1 MLRYATHTKFF
12 QKKKR
17 KKRKPVVQ
25 VEGFK
30 KASFLKKILPDTLF
44 RFGVIILKARVVM
57 EVFGWRFFLKPEGLE
72 LAFLNTR
79 NLPLLSFIYFFIF
92 LFEISLLKKN

>member
-1 MLRYATHTKFF
+1 MLRYASHTKIF

-17 KKRKPVVQ
+17 EKRKPSIE

-30 KASFLKKILPDTLF
+30 KTSFLKKILPYTFYRSGYFMLKT
-44 RFGVIILKARVVM
+44 GVVLER
-57 EVFGWRFFLKPEGLE
+57 FGWRFFSKPEGLE

-79 NLPLLSFIYFFIF
+79 SLVLLSFLSLFYFD
-92 LFEISLLKKN
+92 K